1 MNKYELILAIVK
13 DDSVARGVLQT
24 EMLTGI
30 NYKDI
35 LRSMGFK
42 IQ

>member
-13 DDSVARGVLQT
+13 DENVAKGVLQA
-24 EMLTGI
+24 EALTGLE
-30 NYKDI
+30 YKDI

-42 IQ
+42 I